1 MGPRPRHDGGP
12 PVRGLGPLPPLALSA
27 EVGEVSFYGMYYPS
41 RGPWARRGYRPRR
54 RGGRSFL

>member
-12 PVRGLGPLPPLALSA
+12 PVRSLGPLPRLALSA

-41 RGPWARRGYRPRR
+41 RVPRAPAGYRPRR
-54 RGGRSFL
+54 RGAVHI